1 MLLTVKN
8 HKVETMKTKQL
19 KKKRRMTKTRTTTK
33 EKEIILYDVK
43 RTVLRIE

>member
-8 HKVETMKTKQL
+8 HKVETMKTNQL
-19 KKKRRMTKTRTTTK
+19 KKKRRMKTRMTTK

>member
-19 KKKRRMTKTRTTTK
+19 KKKRRMKTRMTTK

>member
-19 KKKRRMTKTRTTTK
+19 KKKRRVKTRMTTK

-43 RTVLRIE
+43 RTVLRSE

>member
-19 KKKRRMTKTRTTTK
+19 KKKRRVKTRMTTK